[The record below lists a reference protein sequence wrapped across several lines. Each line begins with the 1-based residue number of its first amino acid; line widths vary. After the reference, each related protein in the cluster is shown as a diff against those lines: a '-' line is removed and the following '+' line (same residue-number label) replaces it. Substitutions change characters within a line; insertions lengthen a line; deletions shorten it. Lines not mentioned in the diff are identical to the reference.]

1 MRTSAERFPADALPD
16 HRGAATDGGR
26 ETGPSPHGVISEAE
40 HDELRA
46 AIRRLS
52 SLLGET
58 LTRHNGADL
67 FALVEDIR
75 QAGDRSGD
83 DGADS
88 INARLEGLDPGTA
101 VQLARA
107 FSYYFRLANVAEQV
121 HRSREHRARR
131 PDGLGPLRRLVDQ
144 LVGAVPADE
153 LSGVLERLHLQPV
166 FTAHPTEASRLSVRG
181 TLHRIADV
189 LDGSLPESR
198 LRGLIDLLWQ
208 TDELRTTQPTVLDEA
223 RVVSHYLAQ
232 LGSSTVPELVEEFE
246 QLLVSR
252 GIERPAQFRPIVLGC
267 WVGGDRDGNPNVTAE
282 TTFEAVRIYSERA
295 LEIHAASVVELRNEL
310 SVSTRVVGVSEELR
324 ASLAHDRRAL
334 PEAHGSVDSAEP
346 YRVKCAV
353 IQARLSNT
361 AQRLRSGAPHTP
373 GRDYGDGADYVADL
387 AVVDRSLRGHLGAD
401 IAEGTLAHVMRVAR
415 VLGLHLAQLDVREHS
430 AVHHEALAELY
441 DRVGTGGVPYRRLD
455 EPGRQRLLGE
465 ELRRRRTLAPRSGGV
480 GERVD
485 NVLATFDVMAAA
497 QRTFGGD
504 AARTYVISMC
514 QGPSDVLAAAV
525 LAREAGLLT
534 VGDDGELACTVDF
547 VPLLE
552 TIDEIAAAGPLIGR
566 LLDDAAYR
574 GVVRSRGDEQEVM
587 LGYSDSNKGA
597 GMVASQWEIHRAQ
610 RQLRDVTVERGV
622 RLRLF
627 HGRGGS
633 AGRGG
638 DPGGQALLASPFGVV
653 DGTTKVT
660 EQGEVIS
667 DKYTLPDLAHD
678 NVEIMLSSLLEATLL
693 HRTARQP
700 PETVARFDR
709 TMNLVAAAARE
720 AYEGLLALPGLAEF
734 FVQATPVDELGSLNL
749 GSRPSSRP
757 GGSRRGI
764 ADLRAIPWVFGW
776 TQTRMV
782 VPGWFGLGTGL
793 AAAREAGHDDVLAEM
808 AEWAFLS
815 NLLDSVEMTLAKTD
829 LRIARH
835 YVEALVDP
843 SHLHIFDRIVSEHAL
858 TVAEVLRFTGSD
870 RLLARHPVLAQTLQV
885 RDGYLEPL
893 HHLQISLLRLRRRT
907 DRPEADLRR
916 GLAITI
922 NGISAGLRNT
932 G

>member
-1 MRTSAERFPADALPD
+1 MSSGDRVLP
-16 HRGAATDGGR
+16 
-26 ETGPSPHGVISEAE
+26 TGPSPHGVISEAE

-52 SLLGET
+52 GLLGET
-58 LTRHNGADL
+58 VARHGGPEL
-67 FALVEDIR
+67 LALVEEVR
-75 QAGDRSGD
+75 QESDGSSD
-83 DGADS
+83 DGADR
-88 INARLEGLDPGTA
+88 IAARLAALDPGTA

-121 HRSREHRARR
+121 HRCRELRARR
-131 PDGLGPLRRLVDQ
+131 PEGRGPLRRLVDR
-144 LVGAVPADE
+144 LGTAVPGGELADA
-153 LSGVLERLHLQPV
+153 LARLRLQPV

-189 LDGSLPESR
+189 LDGTLQETRLP
-198 LRGLIDLLWQ
+198 GLVDLLWQ
-208 TDELRTTQPTVLDEA
+208 TDELRTVQPTVLDEA

-232 LGSSTVPELVEEFE
+232 LGSSTVPELVAEFE
-246 QLLVSR
+246 ELLRAR
-252 GIERPAQFRPIVLGC
+252 GIEHPEPFRPIVLGC
-267 WVGGDRDGNPNVTAE
+267 WVGGDRDGNPNVTAA
-282 TTFEAVRIYSERA
+282 TTTEAVRIYAERA
-295 LEIHAASVVELRNEL
+295 LEIHSALLVDLRNEL

-324 ASLAHDRRAL
+324 ASLAHDRRVL
-334 PEAHGSVDSAEP
+334 PDAHSSVDGAEP

-353 IQARLSNT
+353 VQARLRNT
-361 AQRLRSGAPHTP
+361 AERLRAGAPHAP
-373 GRDYGDGADYVADL
+373 GLDYADGDEYVADL
-387 AVVDRSLRGHLGAD
+387 AVIDRSLRGHLGAD
-401 IAEGTLAHVMRVAR
+401 IADGTLAHTLRVAR

-441 DRVGTGGVPYRRLD
+441 DRVGTGGEPYRALD

-465 ELRRRRTLAPRSGGV
+465 ELRLRRTLAPRSGRV
-480 GERVD
+480 SERVD
-485 NVLATFDVMAAA
+485 AVLATFDALAAT
-497 QRTFGGD
+497 QRTVGES
-504 AARTYVISMC
+504 ASCTYVVSMC
-514 QGPSDVLAAAV
+514 RRPSDVLAAAV
-525 LAREAGLLT
+525 LAREAGLLS
-534 VGDDGELACTVDF
+534 VDESGEFRCAVDF

-552 TIDEIAAAGPLIGR
+552 TIDEIASAGELVGR
-566 LLDDAAYR
+566 LLDDPAYR
-574 GVVRSRGDEQEVM
+574 ALVRARGDEQEVM

-597 GMVASQWEIHRAQ
+597 GIVASQWQIHRAQ
-610 RQLRDVTVERGV
+610 RRLRDATGERGI

-638 DPGGQALLASPFGVV
+638 DPGGQALLSSPFGVV

-678 NVEIMLSSLLEATLL
+678 NLEIMLSSLVEATLL

-700 PETVARFDR
+700 AETVARFDE
-709 TMNLVAAAARE
+709 TMDVVATAARG
-720 AYEGLLALPGLAEF
+720 AYEDLLGLPGLAEF
-734 FVQATPVDELGSLNL
+734 FVQATPVDELASLNL

-757 GGSRRGI
+757 GGGGRGVD
-764 ADLRAIPWVFGW
+764 DLRAIPWVFGW

-793 AAAREAGHDDVLAEM
+793 AAARRAGHAAVLDEM
-808 AEWAFLS
+808 TGWAFLA

-835 YVEALVDP
+835 YVDALVDP
-843 SHLHIFDRIVSEHAL
+843 DHLHVFDRIVDEHAR
-858 TVAEVLRFTGSD
+858 TVAEVLRLTGAG

-885 RDGYLEPL
+885 RDTYLEPL
-893 HHLQISLLRLRRRT
+893 
-907 DRPEADLRR
+907 
-916 GLAITI
+916 
-922 NGISAGLRNT
+922 
-932 G
+932 